1 MWVFIIFKV
10 TTVQRTAQTVYV
22 VTLSTSHTSI
32 QLPQH
37 LSLSLMPLCNF
48 LFCFFF
54 SVVLLKSTPSLIGW
68 ILNSGF
74 NILSK
79 C

>member
-10 TTVQRTAQTVYV
+10 TTAQGTAQIVYV
-22 VTLSTSHTSI
+22 VTLSPSHTSI

-37 LSLSLMPLCNF
+37 PNLSLMPLCNF
-48 LFCFFF
+48 LFTVFFM
-54 SVVLLKSTPSLIGW
+54 VLLKSMPSLTGW
-68 ILNSGF
+68 FLNAWF

-79 C
+79 Y

>member
-22 VTLSTSHTSI
+22 VTLSTSHISI

-37 LSLSLMPLCNF
+37 PSLSLMPLCNF

-54 SVVLLKSTPSLIGW
+54 SGAVKVYAFPYWLDPERWVQHSL
-68 ILNSGF
+68 
-74 NILSK
+74 
-79 C
+79 